1 MRDFPFLLKY
11 DHYFVQGGMGVG
23 ETIYGYVRVSTQD
36 QNEARQLAAMRKFGV
51 PEENVV
57 VEKLSGKDFN
67 RPRYQRL
74 VRALRRE
81 DVLVVKSID
90 RLGRNYTEI
99 LDQWSFITKKRE
111 AAIVVLD
118 MPLLDTRQSR
128 DLTGTLISD
137 IVLQLLSYVAQTE
150 RENIRQ
156 RQAEGIA
163 AAKARGVHFGPE
175 AQAPPENFAA
185 LHRAWRARQ
194 LTLREAADACGMPKS
209 TFYDAALR
217 AETAA
222 GRV

>member
-1 MRDFPFLLKY
+1 
-11 DHYFVQGGMGVG
+11 MG
-23 ETIYGYVRVSTQD
+23 ERIYGYVRVSTQE
-36 QNEARQLAAMRKFGV
+36 QNEARQLTAMRDFGV
-51 PEENVV
+51 QEENIV
-57 VEKLSGKDFN
+57 VEKVSGKDFD
-67 RPRYQRL
+67 RPRYRRL
-74 VRALRRE
+74 VRALRAK

-99 LDQWSFITKKRE
+99 LDQWSLITKKRE

-163 AAKARGVHFGPE
+163 EAKAKGVRFGPPCHTLPDSFE
-175 AQAPPENFAA
+175 ELRQ
-185 LHRAWRARQ
+185 AWRGRRM
-194 LTLREAADACGMPKS
+194 TLRAAAEACGIPKS
-209 TFYDAALR
+209 TSRDAALR
-217 AETAA
+217 AEMAVNCAETK
-222 GRV
+222 